1 MDIIAKLA
9 NSKKRNIK
17 GAGKKELMEKVG
29 IRDRREIK
37 EKSKV
42 RHICNQQ
49 ETCGHAYTHI
59 RTHAHISTFVC
70 KINSAIY
77 Q

>member
-1 MDIIAKLA
+1 MIAKLA
-9 NSKKRNIK
+9 KLVAKKQPGERIGEIEEKGEDQRQKRN
-17 GAGKKELMEKVG
+17 
-29 IRDRREIK
+29 K

-59 RTHAHISTFVC
+59 RTRAYIFTSVR
-70 KINSAIY
+70 KMYSAVHP
-77 Q
+77 